1 MAGVALILNAVCFNT
16 TLCQIPSPI
25 PPVNTVEFF
34 KGELYFGDVLQ
45 SQEEKKKQ
53 MEKIARD
60 LKGQTLT
67 ITSLEDFPLSYAERD
82 KNGNLILKG
91 RAMDFFEI
99 LMKKYD
105 FKYELIM
112 PKYNI
117 YGSSND
123 STGSVLEMLLQ
134 KRVDMAVGF
143 VPFMADLLR

>member
-1 MAGVALILNAVCFNT
+1 MAGIALILNAVCFNT

-25 PPVNTVEFF
+25 PRINTVEFF
-34 KGELYFGDVLQ
+34 KGELYFGDVKQ

-67 ITSLEDFPLSYAERD
+67 ITSLEDYPLSYAERD
-82 KNGNLILKG
+82 KNGNLVLMG

-105 FKYELIM
+105 FKYELVM

-134 KRVDMAVGF
+134 KVTKIIQIIF
-143 VPFMADLLR
+143 NY